1 MERSG
6 DGSPAREPAPGELA
20 ILAAENAR
28 LQAQARGQQA
38 WQQAMAD
45 VTGRLLAEDEPR
57 DVLDL
62 VTRYAREL
70 SGVELVQLAVPT
82 PDGEHLELVSAL
94 GAGSQARI
102 GQVYQMRGT
111 LAEIVLGSGRPLV
124 IDDFATDERVPEVG
138 RQALRLGPAVVFPL
152 GPRGDVRGVLTAG
165 QPPGSPAL
173 SQDKVEIVTTFA
185 AQAGIRLKLAEHRR
199 NAERLARLAD
209 RDRIA
214 RDLHDHVI
222 QRLFA
227 TGMSLQGATS
237 LIPGAEAAGRVQ
249 QAVDELDE
257 TIRDIRAA
265 IFRLQDRGEAGA
277 EPPGVQA
284 RIAAITE
291 EMTRALG
298 FAPWLRMDGRL
309 DARVPARV
317 AEEML
322 AVLREAL
329 SNVAR
334 HAAARRVDVSVE
346 TGSHLTLTVRDHG
359 PGFPPDILA
368 EGPSRFRTGAP
379 ERGRGHGLGL
389 TIALGQA
396 RVIGARLEFGD
407 AVDGGAIARVRLP
420 RIPDSTPDT

>member
-38 WQQAMAD
+38 WQRAMAD

-94 GAGSQARI
+94 GAGAQARI

-124 IDDFATDERVPEVG
+124 IDDFATDERVPEAG
-138 RQALRLGPAVVFPL
+138 RRALRLGPAVVFPL
-152 GPRGDVRGVLTAG
+152 GPPGDVRGVLTAG

-173 SQDKVEIVTTFA
+173 SRDKVEMVTTFA

-199 NAERLARLAD
+199 NAERVALLAD

-227 TGMSLQGATS
+227 TGMSLQGA
-237 LIPGAEAAGRVQ
+237 LPLMMAPA
-249 QAVDELDE
+249 AVDRVRRAVEDLDE

-265 IFRLQDRGEAGA
+265 IFTLQPRE
-277 EPPGVQA
+277 EPDSPGVRA
-284 RIAAITE
+284 RIVAVADS
-291 EMTRALG
+291 MAGSLG
-298 FAPWLRMDGRL
+298 FAPALRL
-309 DARVPARV
+309 DGALDLRVPAGMAGDLLV
-317 AEEML
+317 T
-322 AVLREAL
+322 LREAL

-334 HAAARRVDVSVE
+334 HARATMVE
-346 TGSHLTLTVRDHG
+346 VTVEAGTDLVAVVADNGVGLSGMGRWSGLSDLTLR
-359 PGFPPDILA
+359 A
-368 EGPSRFRTGAP
+368 A
-379 ERGRGHGLGL
+379 
-389 TIALGQA
+389 ALGGTLRLRPA
-396 RVIGARLEFGD
+396 DGGGARLEW
-407 AVDGGAIARVRLP
+407 RVPLAAPSRA
-420 RIPDSTPDT
+420 

>member
-38 WQQAMAD
+38 WQRAMAD

-70 SGVELVQLAVPT
+70 SGVEVVQLAVPT

-138 RQALRLGPAVVFPL
+138 RRALRLGPAVVFPL
-152 GPRGDVRGVLTAG
+152 GPPGDVRGVLTAG

-173 SQDKVEIVTTFA
+173 SQDKVEMVTTFA

-199 NAERLARLAD
+199 NAERLALLAD

-227 TGMSLQGATS
+227 TGMSLQGA
-237 LIPGAEAAGRVQ
+237 LPLMMAPA
-249 QAVDELDE
+249 AVDRVRRAVEDLDE

-265 IFRLQDRGEAGA
+265 IFTLQSRE
-277 EPPGVQA
+277 EPDSPGVRA
-284 RIAAITE
+284 RIVAVADS
-291 EMTRALG
+291 MAGSLG
-298 FAPWLRMDGRL
+298 FAPALRL
-309 DARVPARV
+309 DGALDLRVPAGMAGDLLV
-317 AEEML
+317 T
-322 AVLREAL
+322 LREAL

-334 HAAARRVDVSVE
+334 HARATMVE
-346 TGSHLTLTVRDHG
+346 VTVEAGTDLVAVVADNGVGLSGMGRWSGLSDLTLR
-359 PGFPPDILA
+359 A
-368 EGPSRFRTGAP
+368 A
-379 ERGRGHGLGL
+379 
-389 TIALGQA
+389 ALGGTLRLRPA
-396 RVIGARLEFGD
+396 DGGGARLEW
-407 AVDGGAIARVRLP
+407 RVPLAAPSRA
-420 RIPDSTPDT
+420 

>member
-38 WQQAMAD
+38 WQRAMAD

-70 SGVELVQLAVPT
+70 SGVEVVQLAVPT

-94 GAGSQARI
+94 GAGAQARI

-124 IDDFATDERVPEVG
+124 IDDFATDERVPEAG
-138 RQALRLGPAVVFPL
+138 RRALRLGPAVVFPL
-152 GPRGDVRGVLTAG
+152 GPPGDVRGVLTAG

-173 SQDKVEIVTTFA
+173 SQDKVEMVTTFA

-199 NAERLARLAD
+199 NAERVALLAD

-227 TGMSLQGATS
+227 TGMSLQGA
-237 LIPGAEAAGRVQ
+237 LPLMMAPA
-249 QAVDELDE
+249 AVDRVRRAVEDLDE

-265 IFRLQDRGEAGA
+265 IFTLQSRE
-277 EPPGVQA
+277 EPDSPGVRA
-284 RIAAITE
+284 RIVAVADS
-291 EMTRALG
+291 MAGSLG
-298 FAPWLRMDGRL
+298 FAPALRL
-309 DARVPARV
+309 DGALDLRVPAGMAGDLLV
-317 AEEML
+317 T
-322 AVLREAL
+322 LREAL

-334 HAAARRVDVSVE
+334 HARATMVE
-346 TGSHLTLTVRDHG
+346 VTVEAGTDLVAVVADNGVGLSGMGRWSGLSDLTLR
-359 PGFPPDILA
+359 A
-368 EGPSRFRTGAP
+368 A
-379 ERGRGHGLGL
+379 
-389 TIALGQA
+389 ALGGTLRLRPA
-396 RVIGARLEFGD
+396 DGGGARLEW
-407 AVDGGAIARVRLP
+407 RVPLAAPSRA
-420 RIPDSTPDT
+420 

>member
-38 WQQAMAD
+38 WQRAMAD

-152 GPRGDVRGVLTAG
+152 GPPGDVRGVLTAG

-173 SQDKVEIVTTFA
+173 SRDKVEMVTTFA

-199 NAERLARLAD
+199 NAERVALLAD

-227 TGMSLQGATS
+227 TGMSLQGA
-237 LIPGAEAAGRVQ
+237 LPLMMAPA
-249 QAVDELDE
+249 AVDRVRRAVEDLDE

-265 IFRLQDRGEAGA
+265 IFTLQPRE
-277 EPPGVQA
+277 EPDSPGVRA
-284 RIAAITE
+284 RIVAVADS
-291 EMTRALG
+291 MAGSLG
-298 FAPWLRMDGRL
+298 FAPALRL
-309 DARVPARV
+309 DGALDLRVPAGMAGDLLV
-317 AEEML
+317 T
-322 AVLREAL
+322 LREAL

-334 HAAARRVDVSVE
+334 HARATMVEVTVEAGTDLVAVVADNGVGLSGMGRWSGLSDLTRRAA
-346 TGSHLTLTVRDHG
+346 
-359 PGFPPDILA
+359 
-368 EGPSRFRTGAP
+368 
-379 ERGRGHGLGL
+379 
-389 TIALGQA
+389 ALGGTLRLRPA
-396 RVIGARLEFGD
+396 DGGGARLEW
-407 AVDGGAIARVRLP
+407 RVPLAAPSRA
-420 RIPDSTPDT
+420 

>member
-1 MERSG
+1 VERSG

-38 WQQAMAD
+38 WQRAMAD

-70 SGVELVQLAVPT
+70 SGVEVVQLAVPT

-124 IDDFATDERVPEVG
+124 IDDFATDERVPEAG
-138 RQALRLGPAVVFPL
+138 RRALRLGPAVVFPL
-152 GPRGDVRGVLTAG
+152 GPPGDVRGVLTAG

-173 SQDKVEIVTTFA
+173 SQDKVEMVTTFA

-199 NAERLARLAD
+199 NAERLALLAD

-227 TGMSLQGATS
+227 TGMSLQGA
-237 LIPGAEAAGRVQ
+237 LPLMMAPA
-249 QAVDELDE
+249 AVDRVRRAVEDLDE

-265 IFRLQDRGEAGA
+265 IFTLQSRE
-277 EPPGVQA
+277 EPDSPGVRA
-284 RIAAITE
+284 RIVAVADS
-291 EMTRALG
+291 MAGSLG
-298 FAPWLRMDGRL
+298 FAPALRL
-309 DARVPARV
+309 DGALDLRVPAGMAGDLLV
-317 AEEML
+317 T
-322 AVLREAL
+322 LREAL

-334 HAAARRVDVSVE
+334 HARATMVE
-346 TGSHLTLTVRDHG
+346 VTVEAGTDLVAVVADNGVGLSGMGRWSGLSDLTLR
-359 PGFPPDILA
+359 A
-368 EGPSRFRTGAP
+368 A
-379 ERGRGHGLGL
+379 
-389 TIALGQA
+389 ALGGTLRLRPA
-396 RVIGARLEFGD
+396 DGGGARLEW
-407 AVDGGAIARVRLP
+407 RVPLAAPSRA
-420 RIPDSTPDT
+420 

>member
-38 WQQAMAD
+38 WQRAMAD

-70 SGVELVQLAVPT
+70 SGVEVVQLAVPT

-124 IDDFATDERVPEVG
+124 IDDFATDERVPEAG
-138 RQALRLGPAVVFPL
+138 RRALRLGPAVVFPL
-152 GPRGDVRGVLTAG
+152 GPPGDVRGVLTAG

-173 SQDKVEIVTTFA
+173 SQDKVEMVTTFA

-199 NAERLARLAD
+199 NAERLALLAD

-227 TGMSLQGATS
+227 TGMSLQGA
-237 LIPGAEAAGRVQ
+237 LPLMMAPA
-249 QAVDELDE
+249 AVDRVRRAVEDLDE

-265 IFRLQDRGEAGA
+265 IFTLQSRE
-277 EPPGVQA
+277 EPDSPGVRA
-284 RIAAITE
+284 RIVAVADS
-291 EMTRALG
+291 MAGSLG
-298 FAPWLRMDGRL
+298 FAPALRL
-309 DARVPARV
+309 DGALDLRVPAGMAGDLLV
-317 AEEML
+317 T
-322 AVLREAL
+322 LREAL

-334 HAAARRVDVSVE
+334 HARATMVE
-346 TGSHLTLTVRDHG
+346 VTVEAGTDLVAVVADNGVGLSGMGRWSGLSDLTLR
-359 PGFPPDILA
+359 A
-368 EGPSRFRTGAP
+368 A
-379 ERGRGHGLGL
+379 
-389 TIALGQA
+389 ALGGTLRLRPA
-396 RVIGARLEFGD
+396 DGGGARLEW
-407 AVDGGAIARVRLP
+407 RVPLAAPSRA
-420 RIPDSTPDT
+420 

>member
-1 MERSG
+1 VERSG

-38 WQQAMAD
+38 WQRAMAD

-70 SGVELVQLAVPT
+70 SGVEVVQLAVPT

-138 RQALRLGPAVVFPL
+138 RRALRLGPAVVFPL
-152 GPRGDVRGVLTAG
+152 GPPGDVRGVHTAG

-173 SQDKVEIVTTFA
+173 SQDKVEMVTTFA

-199 NAERLARLAD
+199 NAERLALLAD

-227 TGMSLQGATS
+227 TGMSLQGA
-237 LIPGAEAAGRVQ
+237 LPLMMAPA
-249 QAVDELDE
+249 AVDRVRRAVEDLDE

-265 IFRLQDRGEAGA
+265 IFTLQSRE
-277 EPPGVQA
+277 EPDSPGVRA
-284 RIAAITE
+284 RIVAVADS
-291 EMTRALG
+291 MAGSLG
-298 FAPWLRMDGRL
+298 FAPALRL
-309 DARVPARV
+309 DGALDLRVPAGMAGDLLV
-317 AEEML
+317 T
-322 AVLREAL
+322 LREAL

-334 HAAARRVDVSVE
+334 HARATMVE
-346 TGSHLTLTVRDHG
+346 VTVEAGTDLVAVVADNGVGLSGMGRWSGLSDLTLR
-359 PGFPPDILA
+359 A
-368 EGPSRFRTGAP
+368 A
-379 ERGRGHGLGL
+379 
-389 TIALGQA
+389 ALGGTLRLRPA
-396 RVIGARLEFGD
+396 DGGGARLEW
-407 AVDGGAIARVRLP
+407 RVPLAAPSRA
-420 RIPDSTPDT
+420 

>member
-1 MERSG
+1 VERSG

-38 WQQAMAD
+38 WQRAMAD

-70 SGVELVQLAVPT
+70 SGVEVVQLAVPT

-138 RQALRLGPAVVFPL
+138 RRALRLGPAVVFPL
-152 GPRGDVRGVLTAG
+152 GPPGDVRGVLTAG

-173 SQDKVEIVTTFA
+173 SQDKVEMVTTFA

-199 NAERLARLAD
+199 NAERLALLAD

-227 TGMSLQGATS
+227 TGMSLQGA
-237 LIPGAEAAGRVQ
+237 LPLMMAPA
-249 QAVDELDE
+249 AVDRVRRAVEDLDE

-265 IFRLQDRGEAGA
+265 IFTLQSRE
-277 EPPGVQA
+277 EPDSPGVRA
-284 RIAAITE
+284 RIVAVADS
-291 EMTRALG
+291 MAGSLG
-298 FAPWLRMDGRL
+298 FAPALRL
-309 DARVPARV
+309 DGALDLRVPAGMAGDLLV
-317 AEEML
+317 T
-322 AVLREAL
+322 LREAL

-334 HAAARRVDVSVE
+334 HARATMVE
-346 TGSHLTLTVRDHG
+346 VTVEAGTDLVAVVADNGVGLSGMGRWSGLSDLTLR
-359 PGFPPDILA
+359 A
-368 EGPSRFRTGAP
+368 A
-379 ERGRGHGLGL
+379 
-389 TIALGQA
+389 ALGGTLRLRPA
-396 RVIGARLEFGD
+396 DGGGARLEW
-407 AVDGGAIARVRLP
+407 RVPLAAPSRA
-420 RIPDSTPDT
+420 